1 MVLPAV
7 GSCHTHEGLSQ
18 RYVTR
23 IGILIFLLVMTL
35 ITISCGTVAQAA
47 GHNDGSLV
55 LSGSLPAGSVNQS
68 YNAVL
73 SVSGGNSPYQF
84 SVVSGALPPGVSLN
98 AATGSLTGQPTA
110 AGNYTFVVGVTDK
123 PNSGTGTQ
131 SYSVAVKNGGQGGGG
146 ITVSVS
152 PSSVTLSSGG
162 SQQFTATVTGTANTA
177 VTWSATAGSIGSN
190 GLYAAPVVNS
200 TTSATVTATSQ
211 AEPTQSASAA
221 VTINP
226 SQQQS
231 SVQIATLSLP
241 IGQQGEF
248 YFASFSATGGTQPY
262 TWSMTSGSLP
272 QGISLSSFGDL
283 SGTPTAVGTPNF
295 TVLVTDANGKTA
307 TGTFG
312 LTVVASNG
320 YDGPAQLPVATVA
333 SAMSNSPAPGSLI
346 SVNSGGNLQSA
357 LNSASCGDTIQ
368 LQAGATFSGNFTL
381 PAKNCTDS
389 DWIIIR
395 TSSPDSALPAEG
407 ERVTP
412 CYAGVSSLEGRPA
425 YNCPDPQDVLA
436 KVEMVKTGNGPFQ
449 IANGANFYRFVGL
462 EITRTNGLRGNGA
475 LITLQGTADHVI
487 LDRSWLHGNTQDE
500 TSDGFAMS
508 GGTYI
513 AVVDSYFSDFH
524 CISDKGSCTD
534 AHAVSAGVS
543 DTQDGPYK
551 IEDNFL
557 EASGEGVMFGGG
569 PATMTP
575 TDIEIVGN
583 HFWKPWQWMP
593 GNSQFVGGPEG
604 NPFIVKN
611 HMELK
616 NAVRVL
622 AEANLMDNVWGGFS
636 QNGFAVLLTP
646 KNQHTRSGK
655 NVCDICQVTDVTFRY
670 NQISHAGGGMQLA
683 TSISGNGQGG
693 APAKAGTRWSIHDV
707 VMDDLSTQ
715 YVGGGS
721 AFEIVNGW
729 PKNPLNTV
737 TVNHI
742 TAFPDAGS
750 HVTTMGNNAGN
761 EAMYALVFTNN
772 LVLTGRYP
780 VWNALGGGKGSCA
793 AKDVPITSITNCF
806 TTYTFQNNGLIAT
819 PPQFPP
825 SDWPTNNFFPATPAA
840 VQFVNYNNGNGGDY
854 ELQPSS
860 PYKGKGTD
868 GKDLGADVNGLDA
881 ALAGVQ

>member
-1 MVLPAV
+1 
-7 GSCHTHEGLSQ
+7 
-18 RYVTR
+18 
-23 IGILIFLLVMTL
+23 
-35 ITISCGTVAQAA
+35 
-47 GHNDGSLV
+47 
-55 LSGSLPAGSVNQS
+55 
-68 YNAVL
+68 VL

-98 AATGSLTGQPTA
+98 STTGSITGQPTA

-123 PNSGTGTQ
+123 PNFGAGTH
-131 SYSVAVKNGGQGGGG
+131 SYSVAIRNHGYGGG

-162 SQQFTATVTGTANTA
+162 NQQFTATVTGTANTA
-177 VTWSATAGSIGSN
+177 VTWLATAGSIGSN

-200 TTSATVTATSQ
+200 TSSATITATSQ
-211 AEPTQSASAA
+211 AEPSQSASAA

-262 TWSMTSGSLP
+262 TWSMTGGNLP
-272 QGISLSSFGDL
+272 QGISLSAIGEL
-283 SGTPTAVGTPNF
+283 SGTPTAVGSSSF
-295 TVLVTDANGKTA
+295 TVLVTDATGKTA

-320 YDGPAQLPVATVA
+320 YDGPAQLPLKTVA
-333 SAMSNSPAPGSLI
+333 SAMSQTPAPGSLI
-346 SVNSGGNLQSA
+346 SVNASGNLQSA
-357 LNSASCGDTIQ
+357 LNSAACGDVIQ

-407 ERVTP
+407 QRVTP

-425 YNCPDPQDVLA
+425 YNCQNPQDVLA

-475 LITLQGTADHVI
+475 LITLLGTADHIIV
-487 LDRSWLHGNTQDE
+487 DRSWLHGNTQDE
-500 TSDGFAMS
+500 TNDGFAMS

-524 CISDKGSCTD
+524 CIADKGSCTD

-593 GNSQFVGGPEG
+593 GNPQFVGGPEG

-636 QNGFAVLLTP
+636 QTGFGVLLTP

-655 NVCDICQVTDVTFRY
+655 NVCDICEVTDVTFRY

-707 VMDDLSTQ
+707 VMDDLSTN

-742 TAFPDAGS
+742 TAFPDSGS
-750 HVTTMGNNAGN
+750 HVTTMGNDAGN
-761 EAMYALVFTNN
+761 ESMYALVFTNN

-780 VWNALGGGKGSCA
+780 VWNALGGGRGSCA
-793 AKDVPITSITNCF
+793 SKDVPLTSITNCF

-825 SDWPTNNFFPATPAA
+825 SDWPSANFFPASPAA

-854 ELQPSS
+854 ELLPNS

-868 GKDLGADVNGLDA
+868 GKDLGADINGLDA